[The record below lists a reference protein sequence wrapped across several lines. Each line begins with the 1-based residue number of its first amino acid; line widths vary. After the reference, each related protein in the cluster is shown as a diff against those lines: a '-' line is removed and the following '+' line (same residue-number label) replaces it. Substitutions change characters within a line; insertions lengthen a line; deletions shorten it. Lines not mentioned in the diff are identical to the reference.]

1 MSVTPNPWHDFSAP
15 QVLEDGSATVTYA
28 EMAESSEPAEP
39 AESAESDDKSEHREM
54 LTKALGTIAQQ
65 SELIGKL
72 MEQLTKAA

>member
-28 EMAESSEPAEP
+28 EMAESSE
-39 AESAESDDKSEHREM
+39 SAESDGKSEHREM